1 VETRWRDLVIVDY
14 EIGLPGRAALEWEL
28 YSQGMLRVPTVLLD
42 EPHPFGRQR
51 RPGIIDIPEGEYDVV
66 LARIAQ
72 LLLDL
77 DGVRCLAS
85 RADRLFTMVEEQL
98 AIGDRQAGTGFPV
111 GLIEQLCQLMALHV
125 INWMWPFE
133 EFKRIASAV
142 LGDEGAGHRAVLSL
156 LVPTAPAHML
166 SFHQHVLAA
175 VEQVATDP
183 ASIHAV
189 AVRLAGEVGF
199 LQRPAMPSL
208 VPQPW
213 EHADTV
219 VEVMTGW
226 AATDPARLGEQ
237 AKALRTAHQRAQVD
251 RRAAYAALLTASS
264 GDPARW
270 REVQAIATACQ
281 LAADAEE
288 RRKVLQMRFLRLAR
302 VVTAQHGLPL
312 PTTTLADLETAVTTP
327 MSPTGL
333 GC

>member
-1 VETRWRDLVIVDY
+1 METRWRDLVIVDY

-51 RPGIIDIPEGEYDVV
+51 RPGIIDIPEDEYEAV

-77 DGVRCLAS
+77 DGVRCLAA
-85 RADRLFTMVEEQL
+85 RADRLFTIVEEQL
-98 AIGDRQAGTGFPV
+98 TIGDRQAGMGFPV
-111 GLIEQLCQLMALHV
+111 DLIEQLCQVMALHV
-125 INWMWPFE
+125 VNWMWPFE
-133 EFKRIASAV
+133 EFERIASVV

-166 SFHQHVLAA
+166 SFHQHVLTA

-183 ASIHAV
+183 ASAHAV

-213 EHADTV
+213 EYADTV
-219 VEVMTGW
+219 VEVMTSW
-226 AATDPARLGEQ
+226 AAADHSKVGEQ
-237 AKALRTAHQRAQVD
+237 AEALRRAHQRAQVD
-251 RRAAYAALLTASS
+251 RRAIYAALLTASS

-302 VVTAQHGLPL
+302 VVTARHGLP
-312 PTTTLADLETAVTTP
+312 PTTTTLADVEAAVTAP
-327 MSPTGL
+327 MATAGPR
-333 GC
+333 C